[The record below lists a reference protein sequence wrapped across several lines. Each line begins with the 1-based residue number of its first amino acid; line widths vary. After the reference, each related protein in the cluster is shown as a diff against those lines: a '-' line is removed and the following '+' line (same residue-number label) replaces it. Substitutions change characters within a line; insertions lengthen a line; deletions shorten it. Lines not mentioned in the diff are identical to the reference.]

1 MRKEDF
7 WLFVLK
13 SLLAGFMIG
22 VGGLA
27 YIVTGSPLVF
37 PIGLLIV
44 CLYDLRLFTGKICY
58 RMYSIPAYIA
68 MYMLN
73 GIGAAIFGLLSR
85 IARPDLISK
94 AAEICDG
101 KLLESMPRLA
111 VLSILCNLMIFLAVD
126 TFAVYVHTKEFY
138 SSPGILS
145 IIVLIF
151 STSIFVMCGFE
162 HCIANIFYFAFA
174 GVATTFK
181 FLVVNALFN
190 AIGGILF
197 GYAFRTAGWNVEG
210 V

>member
-7 WLFVLK
+7 WMFVLK

-27 YIVTGSPLVF
+27 YIITGSPLVF

-44 CLYDLRLFTGKICY
+44 CLYDLRLFTGKVCY
-58 RMYSIPAYIA
+58 RFYSVPAYVA
-68 MYMLN
+68 MYLLN

-85 IARPDLISK
+85 IARPDFIDK
-94 AAEICDG
+94 AAGICNM
-101 KLLESMPRLA
+101 KLSESMPRLA
-111 VLSILCNLMIFLAVD
+111 VLSVLCNLMIFLAVD
-126 TFAVYVHTKEFY
+126 TFAIYVRSKEFY
-138 SSPGILS
+138 TSAGIMS

-162 HCIANIFYFAFA
+162 HCIANIFYFAYA
-174 GVATTFK
+174 GVPTTIK
-181 FLVVNALFN
+181 FLVVNVIFN

-197 GYAFRTAGWNVEG
+197 GYVFRTASWNIEV
-210 V
+210 

>member
-7 WLFVLK
+7 WMFVLK

-27 YIVTGSPLVF
+27 YIITGSPLVF

-44 CLYDLRLFTGKICY
+44 CLYDLRLFTGKVCY
-58 RMYSIPAYIA
+58 RIYSIPVYIA

-73 GIGAAIFGLLSR
+73 GIGAAIFGLLPR
-85 IARPDLISK
+85 IARPDFIDK
-94 AAEICDG
+94 AAGICDM
-101 KLLESMPRLA
+101 KLSESMPRLA
-111 VLSILCNLMIFLAVD
+111 VLSVLCNLMIFLAVD
-126 TFAVYVHTKEFY
+126 IFSMIIHTSELK
-138 SSPGILS
+138 SSLGIMS

-162 HCIANIFYFAFA
+162 HCIANIFYFAYA
-174 GVATTFK
+174 GVPTTIK
-181 FLVVNALFN
+181 FLVVNVLFN

-197 GYAFRTAGWNVEG
+197 GYVFRTASWNIEV
-210 V
+210 